1 MLLLYVII
9 YFNFILFHFPKQS
22 YIYIY
27 IYNIVVHVFQF
38 QFQFQF
44 QSIFIFYN
52 LLYILFSSPSVVL
65 VIKVHFAR
73 LILSI
78 TIYNIRT
85 VHTLSLLFFFCLLPS
100 YNHCLVSHLII
111 SHFCHA
117 SFFHTIFIVLII
129 FVIEFVNLLILLV

>member
-1 MLLLYVII
+1 MLS
-9 YFNFILFHFPKQS
+9 FILILFYFISPNNH
-22 YIYIY
+22 IYIY